1 MALNNQYRKEI
12 FQLLDINNIKIK
24 IENLTDSYG
33 RFIIE
38 PLDKGYGTTLG
49 NSLRRVLLSSLT
61 GASATAVRFE
71 GVVHEFSTIPGVKE
85 DVNEILLNT
94 KAIVF
99 KMYGSNSEVLR
110 LKASGK
116 GIVKAGDIT
125 PNINVEILNP
135 NSTIATLSDDGKLD
149 MEIIVEEGT
158 GYITAPE
165 NKKKDQAINY
175 ITIDSMFSPVI
186 KVAYN
191 IEKTSSDQFMNY
203 EKLVMDIYTN
213 KSILPDEALS
223 KASNILI
230 KYLKLFTK
238 FSPDEMESITDQIA
252 EEENENNEQ
261 KKLLEKSIEELDFS
275 VRSYNCLKK
284 SNINSFG
291 DIISKTEEE
300 IMGIKN
306 LGKKSFEEIKDK
318 VKEFGLSL
326 KDTEIQRS
334 ESDET

>member
-1 MALNNQYRKEI
+1 M
-12 FQLLDINNIKIK
+12 LDINDIKIK

-33 RFIIE
+33 RFTIE
-38 PLDKGYGTTLG
+38 PLDRGYGTTLG
-49 NSLRRVLLSSLT
+49 NSLRRVLLSSLP
-61 GASATAVRFE
+61 GASATAIRFE

-85 DVNEILLNT
+85 DVNEILLNI
-94 KAIVF
+94 KEIVF
-99 KMYGSNSEVLR
+99 KIYGSESEVLR
-110 LKASGK
+110 LKANGK
-116 GIVKAGDIT
+116 KVVKAGDIT
-125 PNINVEILNP
+125 PNINVEVLNP
-135 NSTIATLSDDGKLD
+135 NHKIATLSNDGKLD
-149 MEIIVEEGT
+149 MEIVVEEGT
-158 GYITAPE
+158 GYVIAPD

-186 KVAYN
+186 KVSYM

-203 EKLVMDIYTN
+203 EKLIIDIFTN

-230 KYLKLFTK
+230 KYLKVFTK
-238 FSPDEMESITDQIA
+238 FSPDDMESITDQIA

-284 SNINSFG
+284 SNINTFG
-291 DIISKTEEE
+291 EIVNKTEEE

-306 LGKKSFEEIKDK
+306 LGKKSFEEIKEK
-318 VKEFGLSL
+318 VKEYGLTL
-326 KDTEIQRS
+326 KDTESQRRW
-334 ESDET
+334 SDET

>member
-1 MALNNQYRKEI
+1 MI
-12 FQLLDINNIKIK
+12 DINDIKIK

-33 RFIIE
+33 RFTIE

-49 NSLRRVLLSSLT
+49 NSLRRVLLSSLP
-61 GASATAVRFE
+61 GASATAIRFE

-85 DVNEILLNT
+85 DVNEILLNI
-94 KAIVF
+94 KEIVF
-99 KMYGSNSEVLR
+99 KIYGSESEVLR
-110 LKASGK
+110 LKANGK
-116 GIVKAGDIT
+116 KVVKAGDIT
-125 PNINVEILNP
+125 PNINVEVLNP
-135 NSTIATLSDDGKLD
+135 NHKIATLSSDGKLD
-149 MEIIVEEGT
+149 MEIVVEEGT
-158 GYITAPE
+158 GYVMAPE

-186 KVAYN
+186 KVSYM

-203 EKLVMDIYTN
+203 EKLIIDIFTN

-223 KASNILI
+223 KASNMLI
-230 KYLKLFTK
+230 KYLKVFTK
-238 FSPDEMESITDQIA
+238 FSPDDMESITDQIA

-284 SNINSFG
+284 SNINTFG
-291 DIISKTEEE
+291 EIVNKTEEE

-306 LGKKSFEEIKDK
+306 LGKKSFEEIKEK
-318 VKEFGLSL
+318 VKEYGLTL
-326 KDTEIQRS
+326 KDAESQRRL
-334 ESDET
+334 SDET

>member
-1 MALNNQYRKEI
+1 M
-12 FQLLDINNIKIK
+12 LDINDIKIK

-33 RFIIE
+33 RFTIE
-38 PLDKGYGTTLG
+38 PLEKGYGTTLG
-49 NSLRRVLLSSLT
+49 NSLRRVLLSSLP
-61 GASATAVRFE
+61 GASATAIRFE

-85 DVNEILLNT
+85 DVNEILLNI
-94 KAIVF
+94 KEIVF
-99 KMYGSNSEVLR
+99 KIYGSESEVLR
-110 LKASGK
+110 LKANGK
-116 GIVKAGDIT
+116 KIVKAGDIT
-125 PNINVEILNP
+125 PNINVEVLNP
-135 NSTIATLSDDGKLD
+135 NHKIATLSSDGKLD
-149 MEIIVEEGT
+149 MEIVVEEGT
-158 GYITAPE
+158 GYVIAPE

-186 KVAYN
+186 KVSYM

-203 EKLVMDIYTN
+203 EKLIIDIFTN

-223 KASNILI
+223 KSSNILI
-230 KYLKLFTK
+230 KYLKVFTK
-238 FSPDEMESITDQIA
+238 FSPDDMESITDQIA

-291 DIISKTEEE
+291 EIVNKTEEE

-306 LGKKSFEEIKDK
+306 LGKKSFEEIKEK
-318 VKEFGLSL
+318 VKEYGLTL
-326 KDTEIQRS
+326 KDTESQK
-334 ESDET
+334 EMV

>member
-1 MALNNQYRKEI
+1 M
-12 FQLLDINNIKIK
+12 LDINDIKIK

-49 NSLRRVLLSSLT
+49 NSLRRVLLSSLY
-61 GASATAVRFE
+61 GARATAVRFE

-85 DVNEILLNT
+85 DVNEVLLNI
-94 KAIVF
+94 KDIVF
-99 KMYGSNSEVLR
+99 KIYGGDSETLR
-110 LKASGK
+110 LKVNGK
-116 GIVKAGDIT
+116 KNVKAGDII

-135 NSTIATLSDDGKLD
+135 NNKIATLSNDGKLD

-158 GYITAPE
+158 GYVSAPE

-175 ITIDSMFSPVI
+175 IAIDSMFSPVI
-186 KVAYN
+186 KVSYK
-191 IEKTSSDQFMNY
+191 IEKTTSGQFMNL

-223 KASNILI
+223 KASNILR
-230 KYLKLFTK
+230 KYLKVFTK
-238 FSPDEMESITDQIA
+238 FSPEEMESVTDQIV

-261 KKLLEKSIEELDFS
+261 RKLLETSIEELDFS

-284 SNINSFG
+284 SNINTFG
-291 DIISKTEEE
+291 EIINKTEDE

-306 LGKKSFEEIKDK
+306 LGKKSFEEIKEK
-318 VKEFGLSL
+318 LKKYGLAL
-326 KDTEIQRS
+326 KDSGAQRRD
-334 ESDET
+334 SDET

>member
-1 MALNNQYRKEI
+1 
-12 FQLLDINNIKIK
+12 LLDINDIKIK

-33 RFIIE
+33 RFTIE
-38 PLDKGYGTTLG
+38 PLEKGYGTTLG
-49 NSLRRVLLSSLT
+49 NSLRRVLLSSLP
-61 GASATAVRFE
+61 GASATAIRFE

-85 DVNEILLNT
+85 DVNEILLNI
-94 KAIVF
+94 KEIVF
-99 KMYGSNSEVLR
+99 KIYGSESEVLR
-110 LKASGK
+110 LKANGK
-116 GIVKAGDIT
+116 KIVKAGDIT
-125 PNINVEILNP
+125 PNINVEVLNP
-135 NSTIATLSDDGKLD
+135 NHKIATLSSDGKLD
-149 MEIIVEEGT
+149 MEIVVEEGT
-158 GYITAPE
+158 GYVIAPE

-186 KVAYN
+186 KVSYM

-203 EKLVMDIYTN
+203 EKLIIDIFTN

-223 KASNILI
+223 KSSNILI
-230 KYLKLFTK
+230 KYLKVFTK
-238 FSPDEMESITDQIA
+238 FSPDDMESITDQIA

-291 DIISKTEEE
+291 EIVNKTEEE

-306 LGKKSFEEIKDK
+306 LGKKSFEEIKEK
-318 VKEFGLSL
+318 VKEYGLTL
-326 KDTEIQRS
+326 KDTESQK
-334 ESDET
+334 EMV

>member
-1 MALNNQYRKEI
+1 LI
-12 FQLLDINNIKIK
+12 DINDIKIK

-33 RFIIE
+33 RFTIE

-49 NSLRRVLLSSLT
+49 NSLRRVLLSSLP
-61 GASATAVRFE
+61 GASATAIRFE

-85 DVNEILLNT
+85 DVNEILLNI
-94 KAIVF
+94 KEIVF
-99 KMYGSNSEVLR
+99 KIYGSESEVLR
-110 LKASGK
+110 LKANGK
-116 GIVKAGDIT
+116 KIVKAGDIT
-125 PNINVEILNP
+125 PNINVEVLNP
-135 NSTIATLSDDGKLD
+135 NHKIATLSSDGKLD
-149 MEIIVEEGT
+149 MEIVVEEGT
-158 GYITAPE
+158 GYVMAPE

-186 KVAYN
+186 KVSYM

-203 EKLVMDIYTN
+203 EKLIIDIFTN

-223 KASNILI
+223 KASNMLI
-230 KYLKLFTK
+230 KYLKVFTK
-238 FSPDEMESITDQIA
+238 FSPDDMESITDQIA

-284 SNINSFG
+284 SNINTF
-291 DIISKTEEE
+291 DEIVNKTEEE

-306 LGKKSFEEIKDK
+306 LGKKSFEEIKEK
-318 VKEFGLSL
+318 VKEYGLTL
-326 KDTEIQRS
+326 KDAESQRRL
-334 ESDET
+334 SDET

>member
-1 MALNNQYRKEI
+1 M
-12 FQLLDINNIKIK
+12 LDINDIKIK

-33 RFIIE
+33 RFTIE
-38 PLDKGYGTTLG
+38 PLDRGYGTTLG
-49 NSLRRVLLSSLT
+49 NSLRRVLLSSLP
-61 GASATAVRFE
+61 GASATAIRFE

-85 DVNEILLNT
+85 DVNEILLNI
-94 KAIVF
+94 KEIVF
-99 KMYGSNSEVLR
+99 KIYGSESEVLR
-110 LKASGK
+110 LKANGK
-116 GIVKAGDIT
+116 KVVKAGDIT
-125 PNINVEILNP
+125 PNINVEVLNP
-135 NSTIATLSDDGKLD
+135 NHKIATLSSDGKLD
-149 MEIIVEEGT
+149 MEIVVEEGT
-158 GYITAPE
+158 GYVIAPE

-186 KVAYN
+186 KVSYM

-203 EKLVMDIYTN
+203 EKLIIDIYTN

-230 KYLKLFTK
+230 KYLKVFTK

-284 SNINSFG
+284 SNINTFG
-291 DIISKTEEE
+291 EIVNKTEEE

-306 LGKKSFEEIKDK
+306 LGKKSFEEIKEK
-318 VKEFGLSL
+318 VKEHGLTL
-326 KDTEIQRS
+326 KDTESQRRW
-334 ESDET
+334 SDET

>member
-1 MALNNQYRKEI
+1 MI
-12 FQLLDINNIKIK
+12 DINDIKIK

-49 NSLRRVLLSSLT
+49 NSLRRVLLSSLP

-71 GVVHEFSTIPGVKE
+71 GIVHEFSTIPGIKE
-85 DVNEILLNT
+85 DVNEILLNI
-94 KAIVF
+94 KEIVF
-99 KMYGSNSEVLR
+99 KIYGNDSEILR
-110 LKASGK
+110 LKANGK
-116 GIVKAGDIT
+116 KIVKASDLI

-135 NSTIATLSDDGKLD
+135 NQKIATLSEDGKLD
-149 MEIIVEEGT
+149 MEIVVDSGT
-158 GYITAPE
+158 GYVSATE
-165 NKKKDQAINY
+165 NKKKDLAINY
-175 ITIDSMFSPVI
+175 ITLDSMFSPVI
-186 KVAYN
+186 KVAYS
-191 IEKTSSDQFMNY
+191 IDKTSSAQYMGY

-230 KYLKLFTK
+230 KYLKIFTK
-238 FSPDEMESITDQIA
+238 FSPEEMESITEQIA

-261 KKLLEKSIEELDFS
+261 KKLLDKSIEELDFS

-291 DIISKTEEE
+291 EIVNKSEEE

-318 VKEFGLSL
+318 VKEYGLSL
-326 KDTEIQRS
+326 KES
-334 ESDET
+334 E

>member
-1 MALNNQYRKEI
+1 
-12 FQLLDINNIKIK
+12 LLDINDIKIK

-33 RFIIE
+33 RFTIE
-38 PLDKGYGTTLG
+38 PLDRGYGTTLG
-49 NSLRRVLLSSLT
+49 NSLRRVLLSSLP
-61 GASATAVRFE
+61 GASATAIRFE

-85 DVNEILLNT
+85 DVNEILLNI
-94 KAIVF
+94 KEIVF
-99 KMYGSNSEVLR
+99 KIYGSESEVLR
-110 LKASGK
+110 LKANGK
-116 GIVKAGDIT
+116 KVVKAGDIT
-125 PNINVEILNP
+125 PNINVEVLNP
-135 NSTIATLSDDGKLD
+135 NHKIATLSNDGKLD
-149 MEIIVEEGT
+149 MEIVVEEGT
-158 GYITAPE
+158 GYVIAPD

-186 KVAYN
+186 KVSYM

-203 EKLVMDIYTN
+203 EKLIIDIFTN

-230 KYLKLFTK
+230 KYLKVFTK
-238 FSPDEMESITDQIA
+238 FSPDDMESITDQIA

-284 SNINSFG
+284 SNINTFG
-291 DIISKTEEE
+291 EIVNKTEEE

-306 LGKKSFEEIKDK
+306 LGKKSFEEIKEK
-318 VKEFGLSL
+318 VKEYGLTL
-326 KDTEIQRS
+326 KDTESQRRW
-334 ESDET
+334 SDET